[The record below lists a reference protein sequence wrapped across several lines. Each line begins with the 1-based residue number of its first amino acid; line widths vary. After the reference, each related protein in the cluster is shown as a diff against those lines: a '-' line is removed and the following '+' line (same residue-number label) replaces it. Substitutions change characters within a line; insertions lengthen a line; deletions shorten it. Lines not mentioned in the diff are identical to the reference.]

1 MKSDRNIQ
9 KRTQRNFFQIQPT
22 QKKKKYFC
30 RLFSISL
37 QLDFRLKSYLFNS
50 ILQL

>member
-22 QKKKKYFC
+22 QKKKNTFAD
-30 RLFSISL
+30 FSQS
-37 QLDFRLKSYLFNS
+37 RYNS
-50 ILQL
+50 IFD